1 MPTSKLVFEN
11 QPIDSE
17 ILTQANSYKRTEVSL
32 LADVNGHKPST
43 IWIFFINQ
51 LRPSLKQSN
60 VPAAKS
66 LAASQRMSY

>member
-43 IWIFFINQ
+43 FWIFY
-51 LRPSLKQSN
+51 KQIK
-60 VPAAKS
+60 AQFEAKQC
-66 LAASQRMSY
+66 ASCKVTSR